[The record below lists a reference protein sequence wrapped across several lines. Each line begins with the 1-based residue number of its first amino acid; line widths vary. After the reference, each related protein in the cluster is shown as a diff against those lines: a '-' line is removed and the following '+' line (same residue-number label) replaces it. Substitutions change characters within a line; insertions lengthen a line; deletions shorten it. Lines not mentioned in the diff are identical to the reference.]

1 MSGHHTEIT
10 EGNRFEFGKNWSR
23 FLSRLNEERIIRA
36 ENSLKMMLE
45 AEDLRGRSFLDIG
58 CGSGLF
64 SLAARRLVAHVRSF
78 DYDPQSAACTR
89 ELKRRYFPEDAGWV
103 IEEGSILDRKYV
115 QSLGRFDI
123 VYSWGVLHH
132 TSAMME
138 ALEMAGSLVADGGR
152 IFIAI
157 YNNQGGA
164 SRRWASLKSLYNHSP
179 RPVRW
184 LLVLGVGLF
193 FEVRSALIRLCRLQ
207 NPLPFKDWAK
217 RREDRGMSVWHDLVD
232 WVGGYPFEVAKPEE
246 IFNFFKTRG
255 FILTQL
261 KTCGGGLGCN
271 EYVFV
276 KREDR

>member
-1 MSGHHTEIT
+1 
-10 EGNRFEFGKNWSR
+10 
-23 FLSRLNEERIIRA
+23 
-36 ENSLKMMLE
+36 
-45 AEDLRGRSFLDIG
+45 
-58 CGSGLF
+58 
-64 SLAARRLVAHVRSF
+64 
-78 DYDPQSAACTR
+78 
-89 ELKRRYFPEDAGWV
+89 
-103 IEEGSILDRKYV
+103 
-115 QSLGRFDI
+115 
-123 VYSWGVLHH
+123 
-132 TSAMME
+132 
-138 ALEMAGSLVADGGR
+138 MAGSLVADGGR

-164 SRRWASLKSLYNHSP
+164 SRRWASLKSLYNRSP

-184 LLVLGVGLF
+184 LLVLGVGFF

-246 IFNFFKTRG
+246 IFNFFKKRG